1 MVEKLAGILKNAMES
16 SEHKEAM
23 DQMSLRINY
32 IGTEEYTQ
40 MLNDDEELMK
50 SYSNLFGWN

>member
-1 MVEKLAGILKNAMES
+1 
-16 SEHKEAM
+16 M

-40 MLNDDEELMK
+40 MLNGDEELMR
-50 SYSNLFGWN
+50 SYSDLFGWN